1 MRDSFSEGMLLL
13 KRCVQKEVPNMLQ
26 IVKQQP
32 ANSVEDIVDSLD
44 AAIMNRLLLNYTLA
58 LTFQEEMKEL

>member
-1 MRDSFSEGMLLL
+1 MLLL
-13 KRCVQKEVPNMLQ
+13 KRCVQKEVPSMLQ

-44 AAIMNRLLLNYTLA
+44 AAIMNMLLLNYTLA